1 MIVPLPE
8 CSDVLCSE
16 ILLSLLAAQLRIQEF
31 PYPPPTSLDTQNPP
45 HSHPNR
51 ECVVTLSRDADVRV
65 TWSLSRT
72 VVPTSL
78 LENESDA
85 VSGQLPVVPCVAE
98 ALQECGWG
106 GGVIADKRRVK
117 LNAW

>member
-1 MIVPLPE
+1 M
-8 CSDVLCSE
+8 
-16 ILLSLLAAQLRIQEF
+16 
-31 PYPPPTSLDTQNPP
+31 
-45 HSHPNR
+45 
-51 ECVVTLSRDADVRV
+51 VTLSRDADMRV

-106 GGVIADKRRVK
+106 GGVIADGSQIELMVRRA
-117 LNAW
+117 L